1 MKNLFLTLALVFSFS
16 INAQHAVMWAVDLK
30 DGGEKQYLELES
42 FYSEI
47 HKEAVKQGLRSGWSV
62 WKRTPKEGDED
73 SAAEYFIFDN
83 YSSEEQMEAGIDNQA
98 IAQKVYKGKMSRRA
112 IARMFDNSAYDAE
125 KERRVYRLKAVDFT
139 VRTGGKIKK
148 GDKAT
153 INLMNKKSD
162 DFESYES
169 EVWKPV
175 AEKNILKGNLRQWI
189 LAEAVDRSENAYE
202 GWTHMAWNLRAENP
216 GEWYSPSG
224 FKWDKLWEGI
234 ESARDMAD
242 AVELTCVFSAE
253 D

>member
-112 IARMFDNSAYDAE
+112 IAKMFDNSAYDAE
-125 KERRVYRLKAVDFT
+125 KERRVYRLKAVDLT
-139 VRTGGKIKK
+139 IRAGGKIKK

-162 DFESYES
+162 DFVSGKRKYVQKNDELNIDSKRREIPKEFNRSRAIKLDSKMYLTITTNDLYVYSYY
-169 EVWKPV
+169 
-175 AEKNILKGNLRQWI
+175 EKKVRVIRKGKCTR
-189 LAEAVDRSENAYE
+189 
-202 GWTHMAWNLRAENP
+202 
-216 GEWYSPSG
+216 
-224 FKWDKLWEGI
+224 
-234 ESARDMAD
+234 
-242 AVELTCVFSAE
+242 
-253 D
+253 